1 MVDAVDFTVEAPS
14 ASIAEQKIMN
24 CYPDVASC
32 NIELIESEGNKL
44 KYFVVI
50 NACVCVAAY
59 FLLKPYQNNLTN
71 WSGILGTLVNAAG
84 WFYGAFTVGVF
95 IYCINVYGIFGLNFK
110 RQDDVRSVEKEYS
123 YRLGYKDDWTECE
136 RKGEP
141 RFIHWAELDSRDI
154 EPKLG
159 PAKKLSGQ
167 KL

>member
-32 NIELIESEGNKL
+32 NIELIENEGNKL

-71 WSGILGTLVNAAG
+71 WSGILGTLVNTAG
-84 WFYGAFTVGVF
+84 LVLWGFHCWCVYLLHQCLWDFRIKFQKVG
-95 IYCINVYGIFGLNFK
+95 
-110 RQDDVRSVEKEYS
+110 
-123 YRLGYKDDWTECE
+123 
-136 RKGEP
+136 
-141 RFIHWAELDSRDI
+141 
-154 EPKLG
+154 
-159 PAKKLSGQ
+159 
-167 KL
+167 